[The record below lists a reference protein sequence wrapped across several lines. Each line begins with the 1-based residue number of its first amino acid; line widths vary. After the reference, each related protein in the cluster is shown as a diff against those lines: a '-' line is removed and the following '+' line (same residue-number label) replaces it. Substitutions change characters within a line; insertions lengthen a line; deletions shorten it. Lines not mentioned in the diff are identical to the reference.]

1 VDQDTKEMLDK
12 AKKAPVSVEP
22 EQKPEETTLPSE
34 PSKVAPVTGTVVNR
48 APFHKQKK
56 IIIAAVVSVLLLGGI
71 LWFLLS
77 KDGPTSQTT
86 QDSSQAVTL
95 LGTAVALIDGDA
107 EMSSDSM
114 EWAPLTQDSTVA
126 EGSSIRTSASGRV
139 VINLDDGS
147 AVRINN
153 GSTVTFTSLAANDV
167 KIANENGEV
176 YTRVVESDRAF
187 NVTVGDESYTALG
200 TAYKTVNRDS
210 IRGVEV
216 YQSEVS
222 VKTAG
227 QKISE
232 GKRYYQANPTP
243 ELDKQI
249 SDIPVDQLQKDT
261 FLQWNLDQDKKSD
274 EFKDKLGYFTTLEKT
289 PAPAAATPAP
299 SPTAGIVLSGSK
311 TEKGVSL
318 SWKVTGLAVSKGFKV
333 VKGTATNP
341 TLGKQDATFVDASV
355 RSMTWKLSD
364 GKTYHFRV
372 CIYNSD
378 GSCTNYSNNIVVTAP
393 SYSTSSSE
401 PTGSLTLSHVAGST
415 VSWTLNG
422 SAPYGL
428 KLVWST
434 SPGPAYPG
442 ANVKFYDGESNSS
455 ATFQGDSGQKYYIR
469 VCMFYESTCKNYSNE
484 IEVTLP

>member
-1 VDQDTKEMLDK
+1 MLNKVKD
-12 AKKAPVSVEP
+12 APASVEP
-22 EQKPEETTLPSE
+22 EHKPEETMPIPESTTA
-34 PSKVAPVTGTVVNR
+34 APVTKTVTQNV
-48 APFHKQKK
+48 PFYKQKK
-56 IIIAAVVSVLLLGGI
+56 VLIAAAAFVLLVGVAS
-71 LWFLLS
+71 WFLLS
-77 KDGPTSQTT
+77 KDQPTPQTT

-107 EMSSDSM
+107 EISSDAM
-114 EWAPLTQDSTVA
+114 EWVPLTQDSTVE
-126 EGSSIRTSASGRV
+126 EGTSIRTSANGRV

-153 GSTVTFTSLAANDV
+153 GSTITFTSLASNDV

-222 VKTAG
+222 VKTAD

-243 ELDKQI
+243 ELDKKI

-289 PAPAAATPAP
+289 PAPAATAPAP

-311 TEKGVSL
+311 SDKGVSL
-318 SWKVTGLAVSKGFKV
+318 SWKVTGLAASKGFKV

-341 TLGKQDATFVDASV
+341 TFGKQDATFVDASV

-364 GKTYHFRV
+364 GKTHHFRV
-372 CIYNSD
+372 CIYNTD
-378 GSCTNYSNNIVVTAP
+378 GSCTNYSNNISVTAP
-393 SYSTSSSE
+393 TYSTSSTM
-401 PTGSLTLSHVAGST
+401 PTGSLALSHVSGNT
-415 VSWTLNG
+415 VAWTLNG

-434 SPGPAYPG
+434 SAGPTYPG
-442 ANVKFYDGESNSS
+442 ANVKFYDGESTSS
-455 ATFQGDSGQKYYIR
+455 ATFEGDSGQKYYIR